1 MERMG
6 RAFGCLK
13 TSLLSR
19 FPNWTLVFRVVQAL
33 TSYIPQTSR
42 GFLRFFLA
50 LYWAELLMMCYG
62 PLLVSAAQ
70 EPGGIP
76 RLTVPDKTPDVLT
89 PGIRPDAIIMRNGMG
104 ESILVPK
111 SRFEDFE
118 RFLGS
123 EKDIPSA
130 ISLDKLERMEVSVTV
145 DQTIARL
152 KVNAHANLSE
162 SNKNWLSIPIGLG
175 AAQIIPSQRTG
186 EVGVEFPSVRILDD
200 SSGYVWRLAP
210 GNQGQRSLQFEASC
224 NLRNSPQEQSLRLD
238 LPLVPT
244 IVRFELPIGQWEL
257 VVVGKGSEVVEP
269 FRDTDSHSVAI
280 AHISGGS
287 TTFSWTKKSVADQV
301 QAIEVESQ
309 TKYVPL
315 TQAGE
320 FRAMANLAIRGPK
333 TLGGRRF
340 LITLPDRSQW
350 REPMTSSVSFPGYRF
365 GRSEVTAANSNTVLL
380 LEFEEAFSR
389 TEIELPIEWQ
399 TSNLP
404 DSNPI
409 SFSMLRVEGI
419 QRHVGSV
426 DLAVPRNVSF
436 QWEPQAGIQFVR
448 QSQSSDASD
457 TLNYNFRFNQQ
468 TEPLIVHWNIG
479 NRASDLKASY
489 HIVYDSSVLRLSG
502 TIDILGD
509 VRLLP
514 FLQLDV
520 RGWTVDRV
528 QLQPS
533 GRDLDLIAVR
543 SRSALDADG
552 TQQNTTSIPLSLG
565 ELLDALQPKNGNSV
579 GNRTLG
585 DGTPMPTD
593 SISPTPLLSSREESI
608 RQPTRSI
615 SFALSHSNGLVE
627 NSENTKREFGFSLPM
642 LSWLDPESQQRLSVC
657 VGGEMTIQSTT
668 SKLGDGERPSET
680 FKRVPEAL
688 WNQSEQKAGQ
698 GSTLSTSLSLSRLS
712 ILKYRV
718 ATSTSWVDWNG
729 ISEKIGTVIR
739 ASART
744 RIALT
749 EEGLDISQTWRLVCE
764 GRTAKTLRIAVPKEW
779 LTPLSAPEVPGNSIE
794 WSIDNVPVSANLIQG
809 SLAGQVPPFVSPLF
823 EQQYGWVQLII
834 PDTQTAPESTHER
847 KLTIRKR
854 LNYREKLLNSPS
866 TFDWPLPWIAADRP
880 DDSFSME
887 AFVGDIV
894 HDDGIRCV
902 VQSPLG
908 GIEEVVPLSES
919 RSSLIPFD
927 RTQLEPRLVGGL
939 SLQSNAKEL
948 GCDVESVWL
957 QTIVNAVEQRDRFVV
972 RLSTRD
978 NSISL
983 SLPASRI
990 ANSEFIVN
998 GRKALPNRNPSDVNR
1013 VDIQLDTTGLNS
1025 IAAAE
1030 KTYVLEVFLWRS
1042 NKSQWLKSLHAELP
1056 SIVNCRTR
1064 APLVWQIVVPTTV
1077 HMIGNTST
1085 LLPGYRWAWR
1095 DLWFGRKSDWT
1106 QETIGNQIGATSQPF
1121 VSQQTNE
1128 FVFFSLDH
1136 TVEMKVWTAPR
1147 HLLWAPVAL
1156 FVLIGSY
1163 LVMEFRWIRKPWI
1176 GILLLLSS
1184 LAFSQWAWE
1193 LSIALVQCFVAA
1205 IGIAFMY
1212 SILKWMVDR
1221 RARRRSVF
1229 ALRPSSPLIP
1239 SAVRSPVLSG
1249 SGVLSKTA
1257 TAASP
1262 ANIAS
1267 LVLPPSTTIS
1277 AEAEGVQ

>member
-1 MERMG
+1 
-6 RAFGCLK
+6 
-13 TSLLSR
+13 
-19 FPNWTLVFRVVQAL
+19 
-33 TSYIPQTSR
+33 
-42 GFLRFFLA
+42 
-50 LYWAELLMMCYG
+50 MCWS
-62 PLLVSAAQ
+62 PLLRSTAQ
-70 EPGGIP
+70 EPGVMP

-89 PGIRPDAIIMRNGMG
+89 PGLRPDAIIMRNGMG

-118 RFLGS
+118 RFLSS
-123 EKDIPSA
+123 EKDVPSA
-130 ISLDKLERMEVSVTV
+130 IALDKLERMEVSVAI
-145 DQTIARL
+145 DQAIARL
-152 KVNAHANLSE
+152 KVDVHANLSE
-162 SNKNWLSIPIGLG
+162 SNKSWLSIPIGLG
-175 AAQIIPSQRTG
+175 AVQVTPSQRTG
-186 EVGVEFPSVRILDD
+186 EVGVAFPSIRISED
-200 SSGYVWRLAP
+200 SAGYVWRLAP
-210 GNQGQRSLQFEASC
+210 GTQGQRSLQFEASC
-224 NLRNSPQEQSLRLD
+224 NLQNSPQEQSLRLD
-238 LPLVPT
+238 LPIVPT

-257 VVVGKGSEVVEP
+257 IVVGKGTEVVEP

-287 TTFSWTKKSVADQV
+287 TTFSWTKKLVADQV

-315 TQAGE
+315 TEAGE
-320 FRAMANLAIRGPK
+320 FRAVANLAIRGPK

-350 REPMTSSVSFPGYRF
+350 REPMTSSISFPGYRF
-365 GRSEVTAANSNTVLL
+365 GRSEVTAANSNTVLR

-409 SFSMLRVEGI
+409 SFSMLRVEGV

-436 QWEPQAGIQFVR
+436 QWEPQPGIQFVR
-448 QSQSSDASD
+448 QSQSSDGSD
-457 TLNYNFRFNQQ
+457 ALNYNFRFNQQ
-468 TEPLIVHWNIG
+468 TEPLIVHWNMG
-479 NRASDLKASY
+479 NRASDLKAAY
-489 HIVYDSSVLRLSG
+489 NIVSDSSVLRLSG
-502 TIDILGD
+502 TIDFLGD

-520 RGWTVDRV
+520 RGWTFDRV

-533 GRDLDLIAVR
+533 GRDLDLIAIR
-543 SRSALDADG
+543 SRSTLDSDG
-552 TQQNTTSIPLSLG
+552 KQLNTTSIPLSLG
-565 ELLDALQPKNGNSV
+565 ELLDAVQSKNGNAV
-579 GNRTLG
+579 GNRSLG
-585 DGTPMPTD
+585 DETPMPTD
-593 SISPTPLLSSREESI
+593 SILPMPVSSSREESV

-615 SFALSHSNGLVE
+615 SFALSRSSGLVA
-627 NSENTKREFGFSLPM
+627 NSENSKREFGFSLPM
-642 LSWLDPESQQRLSVC
+642 LSWLDPESQERLSVC

-668 SKLGDGERPSET
+668 SKLGDGERTSET
-680 FKRVPEAL
+680 FKRVPESL

-698 GSTLSTSLSLSRLS
+698 GSTLTTSPSLSRLS

-729 ISEKIGTVIR
+729 ISETIGTIIQ

-749 EEGLDISQTWRLVCE
+749 EEGLDISQTWRLVSE
-764 GRTAKTLRIAVPKEW
+764 GGIAKTLRIAVPKEW
-779 LTPLSAPEVPGNSIE
+779 LTPLSATENQSNSLE
-794 WSIDNVPVSANLIQG
+794 WSIDNVPVSPNLIQG
-809 SLAGQVPPFVSPLF
+809 SLAVQFPPYVSPSF
-823 EQQYGWVQLII
+823 EQRYGWMQLII
-834 PDTQTAPESTHER
+834 PDTQTAAESKHER

-854 LNYREKLLNSPS
+854 LTYREKLLDSPS
-866 TFDWPLPWIAADRP
+866 SFDWPLPWIAADRP
-880 DDSFSME
+880 DDSIFME
-887 AFVGDIV
+887 EFVGVIE

-908 GIEEVVPLSES
+908 GTEEVVPVSES
-919 RSSLIPFD
+919 SSSLIPFD

-939 SLQSNAKEL
+939 SLQSNAKDL

-972 RLSTRD
+972 RLKTRD
-978 NSISL
+978 NSVSL
-983 SLPASRI
+983 SLPAGRI
-990 ANSEFIVN
+990 NSEFIVN
-998 GRKALPNRNPSDVNR
+998 GRKAIPNRNPSDVNR
-1013 VDIQLDTTGLNS
+1013 VDLLLDSTGLNS
-1025 IAAAE
+1025 IAASE

-1042 NKSQWLKSLHAELP
+1042 SKSQWLKTLQAELP

-1085 LLPGYRWAWR
+1085 LLPGYRWTWN

-1106 QETIGNQIGATSQPF
+1106 QETIGSQIGATTQPF

-1136 TVEMKVWTAPR
+1136 TVGMKVWTAPR
-1147 HLLWAPVAL
+1147 FLLWAPVAL
-1156 FVLIGSY
+1156 FVLIGSFF
-1163 LVMEFRWIRKPWI
+1163 VMEFRWIRKPWI
-1176 GILLLLSS
+1176 GIVVLLSS
-1184 LAFSQWAWE
+1184 LAFSQWAWD

-1205 IGIAFMY
+1205 IGIAVMY
-1212 SILKWMVDR
+1212 STLKWMVDR

-1239 SAVRSPVLSG
+1239 SAVRSPALSG
-1249 SGVLSKTA
+1249 SAVLSKPA

-1262 ANIAS
+1262 ANIAA
-1267 LVLPPSTTIS
+1267 LALPPSTIS
-1277 AEAEGVQ
+1277 AEVEGVK

>member
-1 MERMG
+1 
-6 RAFGCLK
+6 
-13 TSLLSR
+13 
-19 FPNWTLVFRVVQAL
+19 
-33 TSYIPQTSR
+33 
-42 GFLRFFLA
+42 
-50 LYWAELLMMCYG
+50 MMCCG
-62 PLLVSAAQ
+62 PLWVSTAQ
-70 EPGGIP
+70 EPGGMP

-111 SRFEDFE
+111 ARFEDFE
-118 RFLGS
+118 RFLSS
-123 EKDIPSA
+123 EKDVPSA
-130 ISLDKLERMEVSVTV
+130 IALDKLERMEVSVAI
-145 DQTIARL
+145 DQAIARL
-152 KVNAHANLSE
+152 KVDAHANLSE
-162 SNKNWLSIPIGLG
+162 SNKSWLSIPIGLG
-175 AAQIIPSQRTG
+175 AVQVTPSQRSG
-186 EVGVEFPSVRILDD
+186 EEGVAFPSIRISED
-200 SSGYVWRLAP
+200 SAGYVWRLAP
-210 GNQGQRSLQFEASC
+210 GTQGQRSLQFEASC
-224 NLRNSPQEQSLRLD
+224 NLRNTPQEQSLQLD
-238 LPLVPT
+238 LPMVPT

-257 VVVGKGSEVVEP
+257 IVVGKGTEVVEP

-287 TTFSWTKKSVADQV
+287 TTFSWTKKLVADQV

-315 TQAGE
+315 TEAGE
-320 FRAMANLAIRGPK
+320 FRAVANLAIRGPK

-350 REPMTSSVSFPGYRF
+350 REPTTSSISFPGYRF
-365 GRSEVTAANSNTVLL
+365 GRSEVTEASSNTVLL

-399 TSNLP
+399 TYNLR

-409 SFSMLRVEGI
+409 SFSMLRVEGV

-448 QSQSSDASD
+448 QSQSSDGSD

-468 TEPLIVHWNIG
+468 TEPLVVHWMMG
-479 NRASDLKASY
+479 NRASDLKAAY
-489 HIVYDSSVLRLSG
+489 NIVSDSSVLRLSG

-520 RGWTVDRV
+520 RGWTFDRV

-533 GRDLDLIAVR
+533 GRDLDLIAIR
-543 SRSALDADG
+543 SRSTLDSDG
-552 TQQNTTSIPLSLG
+552 LQQNTTSIPLSLG
-565 ELLDALQPKNGNSV
+565 ELLDALQSKNGNAV
-579 GNRTLG
+579 GNRPVG
-585 DGTPMPTD
+585 DVTPMPTD
-593 SISPTPLLSSREESI
+593 NVVPVPLSSSREESV

-615 SFALSHSNGLVE
+615 SFALSRSSGLAANAEHS
-627 NSENTKREFGFSLPM
+627 KREFGFSLPM

-668 SKLGDGERPSET
+668 SKLGDGERISET
-680 FKRVPEAL
+680 FKRVSESL
-688 WNQSEQKAGQ
+688 LNQSEQKTGQ
-698 GSTLSTSLSLSRLS
+698 GSTLTAGPSLSRLS
-712 ILKYRV
+712 MLKYRI
-718 ATSTSWVDWNG
+718 ATSSSWVDWNG
-729 ISEKIGTVIR
+729 ISETIGTIIQ

-744 RIALT
+744 RMTLT
-749 EEGLDISQTWRLVCE
+749 EEGLDISQTWRLVSE
-764 GRTAKTLRIAVPKEW
+764 GGIAKTLRIAVPKEW
-779 LTPLSAPEVPGNSIE
+779 ITPLNATDDQSNSLE
-794 WSIDNVPVSANLIQG
+794 WSIDNVPVSPNLIQG
-809 SLAGQVPPFVSPLF
+809 SPAIQFPPYVSPSF
-823 EQQYGWVQLII
+823 EQRYGWMQLII
-834 PDTQTAPESTHER
+834 PDTHTAAESTHER

-854 LNYREKLLNSPS
+854 LTYPEKLLDSPS
-866 TFDWPLPWIAADRP
+866 SFDWPLPWIAADRP
-880 DDSFSME
+880 DDSISME
-887 AFVGDIV
+887 EFVGVIE
-894 HDDGIRCV
+894 HDASIRCV

-908 GIEEVVPLSES
+908 GTEEVVSASES
-919 RSSLIPFD
+919 SLSLIPFD

-939 SLQSNAKEL
+939 SLQSNAKDL
-948 GCDVESVWL
+948 GCDIESVWL

-972 RLSTRD
+972 RLKTRD
-978 NSISL
+978 NSVSL
-983 SLPASRI
+983 SLPAGRI
-990 ANSEFIVN
+990 TNSEFIIN
-998 GRKALPNRNPSDVNR
+998 GRKAIPNHNPSDVNR
-1013 VDIQLDTTGLNS
+1013 VDLPLDSSGLNS
-1025 IAAAE
+1025 IAASE
-1030 KTYVLEVFLWRS
+1030 KTYVLEIFLWRS
-1042 NKSQWLKSLHAELP
+1042 NKSQWFKTLQAELP

-1085 LLPGYRWAWR
+1085 LLPGYRWTWH

-1106 QETIGNQIGATSQPF
+1106 QETIGVQIGATTQPF

-1136 TVEMKVWTAPR
+1136 TVGMKVWTAPR
-1147 HLLWAPVAL
+1147 FLLWAPVAM
-1156 FVLIGSY
+1156 FVLIGSFF
-1163 LVMEFRWIRKPWI
+1163 VMEFRWIRKPWI
-1176 GILLLLSS
+1176 GIVLLLSS
-1184 LAFSQWAWE
+1184 LAFSQWAWD

-1205 IGIAFMY
+1205 IGIAVMY
-1212 SILKWMVDR
+1212 STLKWMVDR

-1239 SAVRSPVLSG
+1239 SAVRSPALSG
-1249 SGVLSKTA
+1249 SAVLSKPA

-1267 LVLPPSTTIS
+1267 HALPPSTTIS
-1277 AEAEGVQ
+1277 AEAEGVK